1 MGWNERERGM
11 DGVGEVRGM
20 EGRVFCFF
28 LAFFPYVL
36 LFFAGNGELREKGL
50 DLSCIY
56 LYRSG

>member
-1 MGWNERERGM
+1 M